1 MEPYWRRHA
10 AASAVVFSGW
20 HRMSY
25 TTTDRFQSV
34 ELERHI
40 RRLHRAVGNAV
51 EDDKHLV
58 FASGSLQL
66 INALVHALSPDANA
80 ASPPSRVV
88 AAAPYYPV
96 GQPSLFNIT
105 LPVKRIINKL
115 NLITKLNF
123 PSRSI

>member
-1 MEPYWRRHA
+1 MFLEPYWRRHA

-25 TTTDRFQSV
+25 TTTGGFQSV
-34 ELERHI
+34 ELERQI
-40 RRLHRAVGNAV
+40 RRLHGAVGNAV
-51 EDDKHLV
+51 ADDKHLV

-66 INALVHALSPDANA
+66 INALVHALSPDATA

-96 GQPSLFNIT
+96 GGQPFESCIT
-105 LPVKRIINKL
+105 LHHHQRAKL
-115 NLITKLNF
+115 KLQV
-123 PSRSI
+123 